1 VSPLAGAGGVERD
14 VSFEA
19 FVVACSTRLLRYAY
33 LLCGDR
39 QIAED
44 LLQVTMLR
52 TARRWPSARSAPE
65 PYARAVLVNVA
76 RDRARQQRRRVGEV
90 PIDGEGPAT
99 HERWRVSDHAELIG
113 DRDAVLAA
121 LAELP
126 QRQREVI
133 VLRFYADLSV
143 ADTARSIGASE
154 GTVMSYTS
162 RGLSHLRQMLG
173 DRGGH
178 QHTHAQSEVPHD
190 HR

>member
-1 VSPLAGAGGVERD
+1 MTRFAAGDPTPE

-19 FVVACSTRLLRYAY
+19 FAAGSSTRLLRSAY

-44 LLQVTMLR
+44 LLQTAMIR
-52 TARRWPSARSAPE
+52 TGRRWSAARSAPE
-65 PYARAVLVNVA
+65 AYARAVLVNLA
-76 RDRARQQRRRVGEV
+76 RDEARRARRRVEEV
-90 PIDGEGPAT
+90 LGDEQAADGQE
-99 HERWRVSDHAELIG
+99 HHRLSDHAERVA

-121 LAELP
+121 LAALP

-143 ADTARSIGASE
+143 TETATAIGASP

-162 RGLSHLRQMLG
+162 RALARLRELLG
-173 DRGGH
+173 ERFENSDEPIK
-178 QHTHAQSEVPHD
+178 AEVHHD